1 MNSQVNEPLSGHRQG
16 SADYQ
21 VALPCR
27 FGQIAAS
34 AQQHAKVYHDKAD
47 DGPQQKRRFQ
57 G

>member
-1 MNSQVNEPLSGHRQG
+1 MSRQ
-16 SADYQ
+16 ADTGKG
-21 VALPCR
+21 ARTIKSRSLCR

-34 AQQHAKVYHDKAD
+34 TQQHAKVYHDKAD